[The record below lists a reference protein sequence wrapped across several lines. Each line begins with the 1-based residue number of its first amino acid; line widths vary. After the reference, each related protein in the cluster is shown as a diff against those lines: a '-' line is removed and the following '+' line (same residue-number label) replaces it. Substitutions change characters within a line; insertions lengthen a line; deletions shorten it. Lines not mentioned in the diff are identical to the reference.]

1 MGKYILMEMT
11 IEEKIKLIKSWT
23 ARFEYNSTIC
33 GSMMVSYSMDED
45 AEDHTQF
52 FVSLE
57 RAIDITYNRIY
68 NRVFHTVYR
77 LIQDRP

>member
-1 MGKYILMEMT
+1 MGPNALMRMT
-11 IEEKIKLIKSWT
+11 IGEKIKLIKSWT
-23 ARFEYNSTIC
+23 TRFEYNSTMG

-57 RAIDITYNRIY
+57 KAIDITYNRIY
-68 NRVFHTVYR
+68 TRVFHTVYR
-77 LIQDRP
+77 LIQDRQ